1 MCNREYAKKI
11 EKYLLDN
18 GHVRTSH
25 GGFMSSLD
33 ALTGDRLTCRL
44 GRFMGQPAAG
54 MIVGEDEDLICLT
67 RDFLE
72 LMLSRS
78 VRHSQLSLDAP
89 EGDTPK
95 SSIFIDPSSGVLLEA
110 ALITIEGEEFIE
122 LFVDNRTEPIVLEPG
137 FLVEVMLELYK

>member
-1 MCNREYAKKI
+1 MSNREYAKKI

-18 GHVRTSH
+18 GHVRKNQ
-25 GGFMSSLD
+25 GEFMSSLD
-33 ALTGDRLTCRL
+33 ALTGDRIACRL
-44 GRFMGQPAAG
+44 GRFRGRPAAG
-54 MIVGEDEDLICLT
+54 MLVGEDEYLICLT

-78 VRHSQLSLDAP
+78 VRHSQLTLDAP
-89 EGDTPK
+89 EDDTPN

-110 ALITIEGEEFIE
+110 ALITVEGEELIE
-122 LFVDNRTEPIVLEPG
+122 LFLDNRMEPVVLEPG